1 MPATSS
7 ISSHCWSAAAP
18 HPTSRRRASSRCG
31 SCSRPSWPRVPCR
44 RPTGRSGRS
53 SATPRASARSADR
66 SSAWRQPARS
76 ARASRAE
83 AGRAM
88 RERRRQ
94 FVRAAWIT
102 PSKIRS
108 IPSRGARPGPAERGA
123 DGFDAKRTAGA
134 LVISCAA
141 FGQSTAA
148 SSRAGAHITSCV
160 ISLIGHS
167 RRRCEREHP
176 RNPGTLAVFAKREED
191 SREMFLA
198 SELRRTYRARSRR
211 TSSFKRSAS
220 MQHPRAVVLSF
231 AIVSAA
237 YLGSFTL
244 TVEGQGAAEAPA
256 GFDNTTNGLVSQA
269 QFDLDRA
276 TFEERDEIADGLGPV
291 YNAQSCAECHQS
303 PITGA
308 ISQISELR
316 AGHFDGAGN
325 FVDGPGGSLFNER
338 AINAAFQERVPGAEN
353 VRTLRMSTNTLGDG
367 FVEAIDSNTLV
378 ALANAQPGRGLGIAG
393 QALQVPVAEAGGA
406 LRVGRFGW
414 KNQHASLL
422 SFSGDAYLNEVGI
435 TNRFNLIEN
444 TSLGRSVAGIDTV
457 SDAGP
462 SGEDADNDIDVF

>member
-1 MPATSS
+1 
-7 ISSHCWSAAAP
+7 
-18 HPTSRRRASSRCG
+18 
-31 SCSRPSWPRVPCR
+31 
-44 RPTGRSGRS
+44 
-53 SATPRASARSADR
+53 
-66 SSAWRQPARS
+66 
-76 ARASRAE
+76 
-83 AGRAM
+83 
-88 RERRRQ
+88 
-94 FVRAAWIT
+94 
-102 PSKIRS
+102 
-108 IPSRGARPGPAERGA
+108 
-123 DGFDAKRTAGA
+123 
-134 LVISCAA
+134 
-141 FGQSTAA
+141 
-148 SSRAGAHITSCV
+148 
-160 ISLIGHS
+160 
-167 RRRCEREHP
+167 
-176 RNPGTLAVFAKREED
+176 
-191 SREMFLA
+191 
-198 SELRRTYRARSRR
+198 
-211 TSSFKRSAS
+211 

-256 GFDNTTNGLVSQA
+256 GFDNKTNGLVSQA

-462 SGEDADNDIDVF
+462 SGEDADNDIDVFARFMRATKVPPIDAAVAATGDAVSGKTLFSQIGCNVCHTTSITTAPAGTSINGGALIVAAALGNKVIHPYSDFLLHDVGTGDGIVQNGGQGTKNKLRTSPLWGSRTHDRHMHDGASLTFTDAILRHAGEATAVINNFRNLSATARNQIVVFLQSL